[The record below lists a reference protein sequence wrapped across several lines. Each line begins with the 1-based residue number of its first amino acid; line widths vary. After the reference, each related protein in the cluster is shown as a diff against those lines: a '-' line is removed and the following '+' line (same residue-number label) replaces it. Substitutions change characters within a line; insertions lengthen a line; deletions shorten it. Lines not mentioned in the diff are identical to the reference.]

1 MALLRSGC
9 RCDGKPPIITRMS
22 ARIRLEREA
31 PAVRQAGC
39 ATVIGVVLTVLGGG
53 FLLGLQS
60 DALRPASNQWLFYVV
75 GGSFFVV
82 GLLLVILAIKM
93 FLATRLPET
102 IVEVDRMPI
111 RTGKS
116 FQVTVRQPGP
126 IRLKSLR
133 LNLMAEQLT
142 RRQVWRNGQRRTET
156 DRLLIHQVNILDLR
170 HITILPGE
178 EVVRQGEATVPIEIP
193 LADVEGEKQVVWR
206 LEVWGRVRGWVDFG
220 YPFVLEVLGS
230 VNAESAPVDE

>member
-1 MALLRSGC
+1 M
-9 RCDGKPPIITRMS
+9 T
-22 ARIRLEREA
+22 ARVRLERET
-31 PAVRQAGC
+31 PAARQAGC

-60 DALRPASNQWLFYVV
+60 DALRPASHRWLFYVV

-82 GLLLVILAIKM
+82 GLVMVILAIKM

-102 IVEVDRMPI
+102 IVEVDRRPI
-111 RTGKS
+111 RAGKP

-133 LNLMAEQLT
+133 LNMVGEQLT
-142 RRQVWRNGQRRTET
+142 RRQVWRNGRQRTET
-156 DRLLIHQVNILDLR
+156 DRLLIHQDNVLDVRDL
-170 HITILPGE
+170 TILPAE
-178 EVVRQGEATVPIEIP
+178 EVTRQGEATVPKEVR
-193 LADVEGEKQVVWR
+193 LADVEGEKRVVWR

-220 YPFVLEVLGS
+220 HPFVIEVLGVAAKS
-230 VNAESAPVDE
+230 SPADDDQNAPADDER